1 MKRICTVAC
10 ALLAAVTLLAQGRV
24 NTKKYILSDFTDK
37 VTQVVLSG
45 NEVLDSGLRQAV
57 VTLWNSSPFEF
68 CTLEQFES
76 LKTQDR
82 YYFLIVAESRF
93 KGEENPGISF
103 LTLVKGG
110 PEAQEGIGAMTEVIS
125 LPLTAAMGG
134 SGRELVYLSAL
145 VQAVQDFTLAAMES
159 EKVAYA
165 PDVWFNENY
174 ARFGKMKQ
182 IWLAGEDIAKSV
194 SAKQLERFLD
204 EDIHIVEEAGAD
216 KVYLSGAFN
225 TLTGYVVAPFMPQN
239 GASWCYKM
247 LFEAD
252 THTLYY
258 IHKHK
263 ITEKS
268 GVGFTVDDLK
278 RLARKR

>member
-1 MKRICTVAC
+1 MKRFCTVTC

-57 VTLWNSSPFEF
+57 VTLWSSSPFEF

-76 LKTQDR
+76 LKTQNR

-103 LTLVKGG
+103 LSLVKGG

-174 ARFGKMKQ
+174 AKFGKMKQ
-182 IWLAGEDIAKSV
+182 IWLSGEDLAKSV

-204 EDIHIVEEAGAD
+204 EDIHIVEEAEAD
-216 KVYLSGAFN
+216 KVYLSGAYN
-225 TLTGYVVAPFMPQN
+225 TLIGYVVAPFMPQN

-263 ITEKS
+263 ITEKT
-268 GVGFTVDDLK
+268 GVGFTADDLK